1 MKTKSAPLNE
11 EAKLID
17 HGTVVEIDGKRY
29 NRRAIEQLP
38 PIKLPRTITIGALH
52 YSVETIQR
60 NVTPIIEYYVG
71 NVVRFVVEGDDPGN
85 DTVFTSIIARVG
97 PGLVGMVSLEDGN
110 LWDHLNFVELPV
122 GQRPIEH
129 TKLFSGLTILQRYE
143 SVKEWRRST
152 QN

>member
-29 NRRAIEQLP
+29 DRRAIEQLP

-60 NVTPIIEYYVG
+60 NVTPIVEYYVG
-71 NVVRFVVEGDDPGN
+71 NVVEFVVDGDDP
-85 DTVFTSIIARVG
+85 DDKVFTSIIARVG

-129 TKLFSGLTILQRYE
+129 TKLFSGLTIVRKYE
-143 SVKEWRRST
+143 DVKTWSRS
-152 QN
+152 NRN